1 MPPTPALLSPISFFL
16 LCFALLISNVTYVI
30 EIRIYSLW
38 LFVNKWYRSF
48 TFRTEGLWQQ
58 YSLSEQQ
65 KLSTLA
71 AIRYMGKW
79 VTWNTN
85 NTRVW
90 SNSSMFNKTNYQV
103 TYQVRRAYSRWSGT
117 GTTKHRKG
125 PRGPQSTAGGP
136 QGTHD
141 STGMGHNKQLKRVEM
156 WLIWSK

>member
-79 VTWNTN
+79 VT
-85 NTRVW
+85 
-90 SNSSMFNKTNYQV
+90 
-103 TYQVRRAYSRWSGT
+103 
-117 GTTKHRKG
+117 
-125 PRGPQSTAGGP
+125 
-136 QGTHD
+136 
-141 STGMGHNKQLKRVEM
+141 
-156 WLIWSK
+156 